1 MTKVVDMLPPLRD
14 ETLCPHCGSDQF
26 RFEGRAPRVVV
37 YCLHCAKPVA
47 RLERKAA
54 GPIEAIESRPD

>member
-1 MTKVVDMLPPLRD
+1 MTKVVDLLPPLKN

-37 YCLHCAKPVA
+37 YCRRCATLVA
-47 RLERKAA
+47 LERKAA
-54 GPIEAIESRPD
+54 GPIEAIESAN